1 VYEEQTVE
9 IELLVDSR
17 RAQQDADAERQ
28 ARLDTA
34 RRRVD
39 QARMDIAE
47 LAAPAVAIIAR
58 RLAGITQDWDNRP
71 ITDERVEIALT
82 VLDRVG
88 IPKLRATAIA
98 ASIAS
103 APSAPAPGSP
113 GWAPPQVDSG
123 GTEELDVGS
132 VDAQISAFLDGARLA
147 RDLGR
152 EEGG

>member
-1 VYEEQTVE
+1 MYEEQTVE